1 MKQTAILWPGTIEW
15 RAGLAAEPDISIGVF
30 NVRRANCSPRP
41 LSEMIDQCQTFHKSD
56 KILTKD
62 TDCVAKG
69 ESLR

>member
-15 RAGLAAEPDISIGVF
+15 RVGLAAEPDIPIGVF
-30 NVRRANCSPRP
+30 NVRRANCSPRS
-41 LSEMIDQCQTFHKSD
+41 LSELIGQCLTFHKSD
-56 KILTKD
+56 KIPTKS